1 MSKKLN
7 LKIVKLLL
15 GKYGCRNRRKE
26 WFYLFRQKKL
36 DRLKKI
42 LKEEDCEY
50 CVLGEFTDD
59 KKLLCDKWDIVTIK
73 KPSKNEEKALKFAWT
88 AVKYVR
94 SNAIV
99 LANENQTLGIGAGQM
114 SRVDAAFMAG
124 HKYGQFLKDNLK
136 PEILVLASDAFFPF
150 ADALE
155 EAAKMGISAIIQ
167 PGGSI
172 RDEEVI
178 EAANKLGISMVM
190 TGIRHFKH

>member
-1 MSKKLN
+1 
-7 LKIVKLLL
+7 
-15 GKYGCRNRRKE
+15 
-26 WFYLFRQKKL
+26 
-36 DRLKKI
+36 
-42 LKEEDCEY
+42 
-50 CVLGEFTDD
+50 
-59 KKLLCDKWDIVTIK
+59 LCDKWDIVTIK